1 MPALNRIQLIGYLG
15 KDPEVRY
22 TPTGR
27 KYCLFTLAVNRYW
40 KDSDGE
46 RKDATDWFNIEAR
59 GRVEE
64 ICEQYLRKGR
74 LVFLEGSV
82 HTNRYEHEG
91 ETALLHQGRHLPG
104 ANARPVPTRRRGP
117 GRRRG
122 RADPGLTRPNRKKR
136 FLQPSACTCLTGMAS
151 SCSIKSRRTSKPP
164 CQNSAL

>member
-91 ETALLHQGRHLPG
+91 ETRYYTKVVTYQVQMLDRCPQDEEA
-104 ANARPVPTRRRGP
+104 PVEEEEELIL
-117 GRRRG
+117 
-122 RADPGLTRPNRKKR
+122 D
-136 FLQPSACTCLTGMAS
+136 
-151 SCSIKSRRTSKPP
+151 
-164 CQNSAL
+164 